1 MQHDLQSH
9 QQDRLPRILLCLHG
23 CRLAMKNLHIPN
35 AAETRIITKWLFSP
49 RFLDINRVTSSC
61 PDAVLV
67 APTLAKPKKQ
77 QTSYGGGWVL
87 RSGRGQLRETR
98 STSTAP
104 PAATNRSTFSISTPT
119 QRSQHFSM

>member
-1 MQHDLQSH
+1 
-9 QQDRLPRILLCLHG
+9 
-23 CRLAMKNLHIPN
+23 MKNLHIPN
-35 AAETRIITKWLFSP
+35 AAETRIIPKWLFSP

-87 RSGRGQLRETR
+87 RSGRGQLRKTR
-98 STSTAP
+98 
-104 PAATNRSTFSISTPT
+104 SISTAA
-119 QRSQHFSM
+119 SH